1 MGAVQLFDQLF
12 GKRDSLWF
20 ENGAAGARQGKFQ
33 AMAISGGRSV
43 TVMGMALA
51 REGLAFVSPVLLGE
65 PELQMTLAVRARR
78 IATRVRVDRTE
89 PMKSPDR
96 IVHRYFCS
104 FMAIAAD
111 DWDAVV
117 RYVENKPEPKTVE
130 FAPTI
135 DDDFR
140 SLPMSV
146 QNDIVRYLVR
156 QGRLQPPGQGQ
167 APLIR
172 VETSAPRDLGN
183 GRVARDVLIHSR
195 ITKHQE
201 THSFDTRFRVFS
213 TNQVQALD

>member
-1 MGAVQLFDQLF
+1 VQLFDQLF

-20 ENGAAGARQGKFQ
+20 ENGANGARAGKFE
-33 AMAISGGRSV
+33 ALAVAGGRSIS
-43 TVMGMALA
+43 VMGMAVA
-51 REGLAFVSPVLLGE
+51 REGCAFVSSVQIGD
-65 PELQMTLAVRARR
+65 PELQLTMALRARR
-78 IATRVRVDRTE
+78 IVTRVRVDRTE
-89 PMKSPDR
+89 PMKAPDKV
-96 IVHRYFCS
+96 VHRYFCS

-117 RYVENKPEPKTVE
+117 RYVENRPEPKAVD

-140 SLPMSV
+140 SLPSSV
-146 QNDIVRYLVR
+146 QNEIVKYLVR
-156 QGRLQPPGQGQ
+156 KGRLQPPANGQ

-195 ITKHQE
+195 IVKHAE
-201 THSFDTRFRVFS
+201 TMSFDTRFRVFS